1 MSDARGAY
9 QNDDAFKAWCLAN
22 DPDYEGAL
30 SQADGHALAQY
41 SDRIPARAQ
50 HLPITEAPEEWIDQ
64 NHRNMVN
71 VNTAETL
78 QRFEVTPEQQVAA
91 WWDRAIPL
99 GRMLLAYAAFVLGA
113 LLVVWLATRGGR

>member
-1 MSDARGAY
+1 MTHTPEFTNWLLRH
-9 QNDDAFKAWCLAN
+9 
-22 DPDYEGAL
+22 DPDYESAL

-41 SDRIPARAQ
+41 SDRIPRAPARA
-50 HLPITEAPEEWIDQ
+50 LPITEAPEEWIDQ
-64 NHRNMVN
+64 NYCNMVQ
-71 VNTAETL
+71 AKL
-78 QRFEVTPEQQVAA
+78 ADRLKRFEATPEQQLAA